1 MKYEFIDDYL
11 YIDGEKIE
19 IKFNFISYE
28 RSAFCLSGEYEGEI
42 KTKQVQNKDD
52 FCTNLVCDYDYEQY
66 NSVFEIFG
74 NTINLE
80 LMQDMKVLHGIDAEA
95 EMMNAFKCI
104 VVRIKDQELNY
115 LFDKEHKKA
124 LVKARLLDMQQDFE

>member
-11 YIDGEKIE
+11 YIDGKRIE
-19 IKFNFISYE
+19 IKFNFLSYE
-28 RSAFCLSGEYEGEI
+28 RSAFCLSGEYEGKI
-42 KTKQVQNKDD
+42 KTKPVQDKDD

-80 LMQDMKVLHGIDAEA
+80 LMQDMRVLHGIDAEA
-95 EMMNAFKCI
+95 EMMAAFKCI

-115 LFDKEHKKA
+115 LADKEHKKA
-124 LVKARLLDMQQDFE
+124 LVNARLLDMQQDFE

>member
-19 IKFNFISYE
+19 IKFNFLSYE

-42 KTKQVQNKDD
+42 KAKRVQNKDN
-52 FCTNLVCDYDYEQY
+52 FCSNLVSDYDYEQY

-80 LMQDMKVLHGIDAEA
+80 LIQDIVLPGIDAEA
-95 EMMNAFKCI
+95 EMMAAFKCI

-124 LVKARLLDMQQDFE
+124 LVKARLMDMQQDFK

>member
-19 IKFNFISYE
+19 IKFEFLSYE
-28 RSAFCLSGEYEGEI
+28 RSAFCLSGEYLGKVKTRQI
-42 KTKQVQNKDD
+42 KNEHD
-52 FCTNLVCDYDYEQY
+52 FCTNLVFDYDYEQY

-80 LMQDMKVLHGIDAEA
+80 LMQDIRILHGIDAEA

-104 VVRIKDQELNY
+104 VVRIKDKELNY

-124 LVKARLLDMQQDFE
+124 LVKARLMKMQQDFE

>member
-19 IKFNFISYE
+19 IKFEFLSYE
-28 RSAFCLSGEYEGEI
+28 RSAFCLSGEYEGEV
-42 KTKQVQNKDD
+42 KTKQVKNKDN

-66 NSVFEIFG
+66 KSLFEIQG
-74 NTINLE
+74 SSVNLE
-80 LMQDMKVLHGIDAEA
+80 LMQDMKVLHGIDVEK
-95 EMMNAFKCI
+95 EMMAMFRCI
-104 VVRIKDQELNY
+104 GCRIIDKELSY

-124 LVKARLLDMQQDFE
+124 RVIARLKSMMQDFE

>member
-11 YIDGEKIE
+11 YIDGVKIE
-19 IKFNFISYE
+19 IKFDFLSYE
-28 RSAFCLSGEYEGEI
+28 RCTYCVSGEYEGE
-42 KTKQVQNKDD
+42 VN
-52 FCTNLVCDYDYEQY
+52 FCDLVLDYYYEQY
-66 NSVFEIFG
+66 NSAFEIFG
-74 NTINLE
+74 NTLSLE
-80 LMQDMKVLHGIDAEA
+80 LMQDMNVYQGIDAET

-124 LVKARLLDMQQDFE
+124 LVNAKLKNMQQDFE

>member
-1 MKYEFIDDYL
+1 MKFEFIDNYL
-11 YIDGEKIE
+11 YIDGKKIE
-19 IKFNFISYE
+19 IKFDFLSYE
-28 RSAFCLSGEYEGEI
+28 RSVCCLSGEYEGKI
-42 KTKQVQNKDD
+42 ITKQVTNEQDYS
-52 FCTNLVCDYDYEQY
+52 TNLVCDYDYEQY
-66 NSVFEIFG
+66 NSAFEIFG

-80 LMQDMKVLHGIDAEA
+80 LMQDMRVLHGIDAET

-124 LVKARLLDMQQDFE
+124 LVNARLIDMQQDFE

>member
-11 YIDGEKIE
+11 YIDGVKIE
-19 IKFNFISYE
+19 IKFEFLSYE

-42 KTKQVQNKDD
+42 KTKQVQNKDN
-52 FCTNLVCDYDYEQY
+52 FCTNLVFDYDYEQY

-80 LMQDMKVLHGIDAEA
+80 LMQDMSILHGIDAEA
-95 EMMNAFKCI
+95 EMIKAFKCV
-104 VVRIKDQELNY
+104 VVRIKDKELNY
-115 LFDKEHKKA
+115 LFDKEYKKA
-124 LVKARLLDMQQDFE
+124 RVKARLIDMQQDFK

>member
-11 YIDGEKIE
+11 YIDGVKIE
-19 IKFNFISYE
+19 IKFDFLSYE
-28 RSAFCLSGEYEGEI
+28 RCTYCVSGEYEGEV
-42 KTKQVQNKDD
+42 KTKHIQSKYN
-52 FCTNLVCDYDYEQY
+52 FCDLVLDYYYEQY
-66 NSVFEIFG
+66 NSAFEIFG
-74 NTINLE
+74 NTLSLE
-80 LMQDMKVLHGIDAEA
+80 LMQDMKVYQGIDAET

-124 LVKARLLDMQQDFE
+124 LVNAKLKNMQQDFK